1 MNEIKNK
8 ITSSLSAM
16 EKANKAEIS
25 ELCDRV
31 LLTDYAHLTKECA
44 HGRIWT
50 DALQQALLEHE
61 IVEIPSGKAPYYID
75 RTVIIPSGRRIE
87 AWRAV
92 LCLTPEC
99 RTLMLR
105 NEHTHDGTHAPI
117 DTADRDRNISIHGGC
132 FAESQAARKGYGE
145 SGRYSEN
152 NGEFF
157 GVSTCMLFNNID
169 GLTLENVTFRNTA
182 GFALQLGDAEN
193 AVFDNIWFDRCF
205 ADGLH
210 INGGCENILAR
221 NIYGEVGDDLVALN
235 AYDWQNSSVNFGAI
249 RNVLCENLNLAPISR
264 YKALRFEPGIYTYD
278 NGESVDCSLEN
289 IVVKNVQGI
298 KTFKMYLQTPAYEIG
313 SEPEK
318 GDVGTVDNFF
328 FENVCI
334 DLNTPIDGFPEYVL
348 GDPVRGIFAAFELG
362 ANIGTICFE
371 NIDVTLHKDEFP
383 LSYLICIGPKSIVC
397 GGKEIF
403 DPYISCRADNI
414 EIKDLRVNGKIC
426 EDIIPLTCS
435 TVFNNINK
443 DGMSS
448 GQGFFGTISFDNAKI
463 K

>member
-16 EKANKAEIS
+16 EKANKSEIS
-25 ELCDRV
+25 KLCDRV
-31 LLTDYAHLTKECA
+31 LLTDYAHLTRECS
-44 HGRIWT
+44 HGIIWT

-61 IVEIPSGKAPYYID
+61 IVEIPSEKAPYYID

-99 RTLMLR
+99 RTVMLR

-117 DTADRDRNISIHGGC
+117 DTADRDRNISISGGC
-132 FAESQAARKGYGE
+132 FAETQSARKGYGE
-145 SGRYSEN
+145 SGRYSEED
-152 NGEFF
+152 GGFF

-249 RNVLCENLNLAPISR
+249 RNVLCENLNLAPMSP
-264 YKALRFEPGIYTYD
+264 YKALRMEPGIYTYD
-278 NGESVDCSLEN
+278 DGKQVDCGLFD
-289 IVVKNVQGI
+289 IVIKNVIGI
-298 KTFKMYLQTPAYEIG
+298 KTFKIYMQTPPYRIG
-313 SEPEK
+313 ESPEK
-318 GDVGTVDNFF
+318 GDVGSADNIFF
-328 FENVCI
+328 DGI
-334 DLNTPIDGFPEYVL
+334 RADLNGPIDCFPEYVR
-348 GDPVRGIFAAFELG
+348 GDKTRGSFALFELG
-362 ANIGTICFE
+362 TNIGTLTLE
-371 NIDVTLHKDEFP
+371 NIDLILHRDEFP
-383 LSYLICIGPKSIVC
+383 LSYLACIGPKSIVC
-397 GGKEIF
+397 GDKEVF
-403 DPYISCRADNI
+403 DPYLSCHADNVH
-414 EIKDLRVNGKIC
+414 IKNLRVNGSIC
-426 EDIIPLTCS
+426 ENAVPLMHEICFDN
-435 TVFNNINK
+435 VNE
-443 DGMSS
+443 DGTSS
-448 GQGFFGTISFDNAKI
+448 GKGTFGSIFLDSK
-463 K
+463 